1 MSLLEQLAKQAEQ
14 KKTDL
19 GGAQVLDKEASLA
32 SIEASLVRLKD
43 YLLQLTTLLAQ
54 HPEKVQQNYEIP
66 GYGTVV
72 CWVAHDYIVKHNQLS
87 KSAAEVTLS
96 FNANIASELCPVIDV
111 QGVSKIQTIKA
122 LFDKHR
128 INAITDAKKD
138 SAGATNQANFRAR
151 GKIPLTLH
159 AVADQNSAQ
168 LRLSVS
174 NFEDL
179 GTTVKLY
186 THDQIDDLLF
196 DVIGHYVARK
206 DNELTKEKL
215 PDGVLKKLRH
225 TAQQA
230 EMRRR
235 WEEKM
240 AQQALEAE
248 EKQRLEE
255 EQNKLHNRMLAQG
268 KHLFGKLSGLIKK
281 KDGDA

>member
-14 KKTDL
+14 KKAELSGT
-19 GGAQVLDKEASLA
+19 QVLNKEAALA
-32 SIEASLVRLKD
+32 SIEASLVRFKD
-43 YLLQLTTLLAQ
+43 YLTQLTTLLAQ
-54 HPEKVQQNYEIP
+54 HPEKIQQNYEIP
-66 GYGTVV
+66 GYGTVA
-72 CWVAHDYIVKHNQLS
+72 CWIAHDYSVKLNQIN

-96 FNANIASELCPVIDV
+96 FNANIATELCPVIEV

-128 INAITDAKKD
+128 INAISDAKKD
-138 SAGATNQANFRAR
+138 AAGAINQANFRAR

-159 AVADQNSAQ
+159 AIADQNTTQ
-168 LRLSVS
+168 LRLSIS

-186 THDQIDDLLF
+186 THDQIDDQLF

-255 EQNKLHNRMLAQG
+255 EQLKLHNRMLAQG
-268 KHLFGKLSGLIKK
+268 KQLLGKLSGLIKK
-281 KDGDA
+281 KDGDH